1 MGKGEIEPIKLN
13 KGWARTPEERAVIEG
28 GGPVFSLIRRRLAE
42 RLQALERDLLKDD
55 FDTASWA
62 EKKAYQI
69 GNVKQL
75 KAVLEDLPDY
85 GD

>member
-1 MGKGEIEPIKLN
+1 MGKGEIEEIKLN
-13 KGWARTPEERAVIEG
+13 KGWAKNPEERAVIEG
-28 GGPVFSLIRRRLAE
+28 GGPVFSLIRRRLTE

-55 FDTASWA
+55 FDTSSWS

-69 GNVKQL
+69 GSVKQI
-75 KAVLEDLPDY
+75 KAILEDLPNY